1 MRKVVKP
8 YQGAAMRN
16 IAVHALRHRP
26 QGRNAGR
33 LNQIWLMATELE
45 RLAARSDL
53 AVISCLLGQAA
64 QEAQSA
70 LSRIEAAGAPVRLL
84 P

>member
-8 YQGAAMRN
+8 DQGAAMRN
-16 IAVHALRHRP
+16 IAVHTLRHRP
-26 QGRNAGR
+26 QGPNVGR
-33 LNQIWLMATELE
+33 LNQIWLVATELE

-53 AVISCLLGQAA
+53 TVTSCLLGQAA
-64 QEAQSA
+64 QEVQRA
-70 LSRIEAAGAPVRLL
+70 LSKAEAGGAPVRLF